1 MANEQ
6 NRQKLDQERPW
17 RWGCGCF
24 GAIGC
29 AALLLVVV
37 ALAGVVTVGLL
48 FTAPPLEFMSQL
60 NDFVANELGWVVL
73 VLLIVAA
80 VVGGFI
86 GSFGGKMIVQARAN
100 AQAGE

>member
-1 MANEQ
+1 MGH
-6 NRQKLDQERPW
+6 KLNSPQPNIERPW

-60 NDFVANELGWVVL
+60 NDFVTNELGWVMFVL
-73 VLLIVAA
+73 VLLALG
-80 VVGGFI
+80 VGGLG
-86 GSFGGKMIVQARAN
+86 GSFAGKLLFGVLSNSQ
-100 AQAGE
+100 GKD

>member
-1 MANEQ
+1 MGP
-6 NRQKLDQERPW
+6 KLNSPQPSRERPW

-37 ALAGVVTVGLL
+37 ALAGAVTVGLL

-60 NDFVANELGWVVL
+60 NDFVANELGWVVF
-73 VLLIVAA
+73 VLMILA
-80 VVGGFI
+80 VGVGGFV
-86 GSFGGKMIVQARAN
+86 GSFGGKMIAQARAN
-100 AQAGE
+100 AQTGE